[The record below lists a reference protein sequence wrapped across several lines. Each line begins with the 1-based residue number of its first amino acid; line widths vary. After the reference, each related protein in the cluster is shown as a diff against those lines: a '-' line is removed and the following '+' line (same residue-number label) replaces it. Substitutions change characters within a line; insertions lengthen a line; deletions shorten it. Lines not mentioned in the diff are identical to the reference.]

1 MQSAITTSPLA
12 DFLTQPEIES
22 FPAWEFINGQ
32 AEQKPMPSLFHSR
45 IQRNLINTINA
56 PTVEYE
62 AIQELRCIV
71 LPLSPV
77 PDITVIARSRLPN
90 EDGPF
95 NGSPDWIVE
104 IWSPDQSTLD
114 QSTPLLQSKI
124 LHFLSNGTQLAWLI
138 DSQRRQVWVWQG
150 EELPIVYAGDDLLPT
165 LGNLQDLSVRAVMA
179 MTLQQ

>member
-22 FPAWEFINGQ
+22 SPAWEFIDGQ
-32 AEQKPMPSLFHSR
+32 AQQKPMPSLFHSR
-45 IQRNLINTINA
+45 IQQNLINAINA
-56 PTVEYE
+56 QTSAYE

-71 LPLSPV
+71 PPLSPV
-77 PDITVIARSRLPN
+77 PDITVIARDRLPT

-95 NGSPDWIVE
+95 NGSPDWVIE
-104 IWSPDQSTLD
+104 IRSPDQSTL
-114 QSTPLLQSKI
+114 LLQSKI

-138 DSQRRQVWVWQG
+138 DSQRQQVWVWQG

-165 LGNLQDLSVRAVMA
+165 LGNLPDLSVRAVMA

>member
-1 MQSAITTSPLA
+1 MQSATTTSPLA

-22 FPAWEFINGQ
+22 SPAWEFINGQ
-32 AEQKPMPSLFHSR
+32 AKQKPMPSLFHSR
-45 IQRNLINTINA
+45 IQRNLINTVNA
-56 PTVEYE
+56 QTDAYE

-71 LPLSPV
+71 PPLSPV
-77 PDITVIARSRLPN
+77 PDIAIIARSRLQD

-104 IWSPDQSTLD
+104 IRSPDQSTLLL
-114 QSTPLLQSKI
+114 QMLQSKI

-138 DSQRRQVWVWQG
+138 DSQRQQVWVWQG

-165 LGNLQDLSVRAVMA
+165 LGNLQDLSVEAVMA